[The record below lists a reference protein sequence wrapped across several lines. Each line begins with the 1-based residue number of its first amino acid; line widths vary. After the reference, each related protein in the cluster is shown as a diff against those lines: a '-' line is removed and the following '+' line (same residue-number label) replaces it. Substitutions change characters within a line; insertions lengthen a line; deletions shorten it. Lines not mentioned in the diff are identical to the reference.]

1 MPRRLPSPS
10 SPTSATKRMV
20 RRGLRCASWQA
31 RAMAMSAARPVPLSE
46 IPGPKRRSPSRRTF
60 ISVEAG
66 KTVSRGAASM
76 TISFLLAPRSSPMT
90 LPALSICTWRPEE
103 EKRALTAGARCASWN
118 GGAGISVR
126 RTCWSLIHSR
136 LRENQSRA
144 ARTSDA
150 SEVRAALDWF
160 SRNLE
165 WINDQQ
171 VRLTE
176 IPAPPFQEA
185 QRAPAVKA
193 LFSSSGLHVQ
203 IDKAGNVI
211 GELRGA
217 SKKEIVMLAA
227 PLDTVF
233 PASTEIKVRR
243 EGDRLFGPGISDN
256 GTGLAA
262 LIAIA
267 RACHEAHLKPRRT
280 ILFVADVG
288 EEGEGNLRGMRTL
301 VEAYK
306 PKLKSVIVLDGSGT
320 DHVTTKALASRRLEA
335 TIAGP
340 GGHSWSDFG
349 MSNPINA
356 LVRASVRF
364 INTKVPATPRTTF
377 NLGQIEGGTSVNSIP
392 FEAKLKVDI
401 RSESED
407 ELARLESA
415 LRECIAA
422 GVRDEM
428 ESSRDRSK
436 GKLEW
441 KVELLGSRP
450 GGELSANSALLAA
463 LRASDEYLGNQ
474 SRLER
479 SSTDAN
485 VPLSNGID
493 AISIGAGGTGGG
505 AHSLQEWYEP
515 AGREMGLKRALLTL
529 LGVSGLAEEKAR

>member
-1 MPRRLPSPS
+1 M
-10 SPTSATKRMV
+10 
-20 RRGLRCASWQA
+20 
-31 RAMAMSAARPVPLSE
+31 
-46 IPGPKRRSPSRRTF
+46 
-60 ISVEAG
+60 
-66 KTVSRGAASM
+66 
-76 TISFLLAPRSSPMT
+76 
-90 LPALSICTWRPEE
+90 
-103 EKRALTAGARCASWN
+103 KRAALWVILLSMPVRSASVPN
-118 GGAGISVR
+118 N
-126 RTCWSLIHSR
+126 SR
-136 LRENQSRA
+136 PAPGTQFADN
-144 ARTSDA
+144 
-150 SEVRAALDWF
+150 SEVRSALAWF
-160 SRNLE
+160 ARNLV
-165 WINDQQ
+165 WINEQQ
-171 VRLTE
+171 LRLTE

-185 QRAPAVKA
+185 QRAVAVKA
-193 LFSSSGLHVQ
+193 LLAFSGLEVQ
-203 IDKAGNVI
+203 IDKTGNVI

-217 SKKEIVMLAA
+217 NEKEVVVLSAH
-227 PLDTVF
+227 LDTVF
-233 PASTEIKVRR
+233 PASTEIKVRH
-243 EGDRLFGPGISDN
+243 EGDRLLAPGISDN

-262 LIAIA
+262 LVAIA
-267 RACHEAHLKPRRT
+267 RACHEAHIKPRRT

-288 EEGEGNLRGMRTL
+288 EEGEGNLRGMRAL
-301 VEAYK
+301 VEAYR

-335 TIAGP
+335 SITGP

-349 MSNPINA
+349 MPNPINA

-364 INTKVPATPRTTF
+364 INTKVPASPRTTF
-377 NLGQIEGGTSVNSIP
+377 NIGQIEGGTSVNSIP
-392 FEAKLKVDI
+392 YEAKLKVDI

-407 ELARLESA
+407 ELAKLESA
-415 LRECIAA
+415 LRECINA

-450 GGELSANSALLAA
+450 GGELPANSALLAA
-463 LRASDEYLGNQ
+463 LRSADEYVGNQ
-474 SRLER
+474 SRIER

-485 VPLSNGID
+485 VPLSHGID